1 MPTGIILAVLLSCA
15 TTASADEQIVDSAG
29 LEIPISPE
37 NQPYVMINGFP
48 EYRVGPGDILEIIM
62 VQGDNRRVENARIL
76 PDSSI
81 SFGILN
87 KVKIGGLA
95 LSAAETKLIQTLGE
109 YVGNPQ
115 LQAIMKEYYSSSASV
130 FGAINTLSATLQGA
144 RTGPGVYPLK
154 GRIRVF
160 DLILQAGG
168 PTSDARLD
176 QVKLTRQNRTYSLD
190 VQKAISRGDFE
201 HNVFVEHGDVIQVG
215 GISQADRR
223 VVVLGEVGVPGVHNL
238 STEAS
243 VFEAIAAAR
252 GFTDIAA
259 ANRMRIIRRI
269 DPQNPTIITV
279 NGNRILRGDLS
290 QNVGLIDGDIVVVP
304 QHRYADLA
312 QWIGKI
318 QPILAFG
325 GLVTTEP
332 LISIGG
338 YQLNEP
344 GLKATRK

>member
-109 YVGNPQ
+109 YVRNPQ

-168 PTSDARLD
+168 PTSDA
-176 QVKLTRQNRTYSLD
+176 S
-190 VQKAISRGDFE
+190 
-201 HNVFVEHGDVIQVG
+201 
-215 GISQADRR
+215 
-223 VVVLGEVGVPGVHNL
+223 PGSSETHSSKPNL
-238 STEAS
+238 LPGRPEGNL
-243 VFEAIAAAR
+243 AR
-252 GFTDIAA
+252 GFRA
-259 ANRMRIIRRI
+259 
-269 DPQNPTIITV
+269 
-279 NGNRILRGDLS
+279 
-290 QNVGLIDGDIVVVP
+290 
-304 QHRYADLA
+304 
-312 QWIGKI
+312 
-318 QPILAFG
+318 
-325 GLVTTEP
+325 
-332 LISIGG
+332 
-338 YQLNEP
+338 
-344 GLKATRK
+344 